1 MPCWEVLST
10 IEVDVSLYLAASV
23 QSFPVSYKK
32 MNVDLIDKNEF
43 QFQAL
48 QLSMHEGLRIIYGL
62 TSVTP

>member
-1 MPCWEVLST
+1 MWENVN
-10 IEVDVSLYLAASV
+10 VNDV

>member
-1 MPCWEVLST
+1 MCFVSRRDIDVWENVN
-10 IEVDVSLYLAASV
+10 VKDV